1 MIRTWVRGLL
11 RRRAPRLGAAALGVA
26 IAVALLASLG
36 VFLASSKATMTERAA
51 AGVAVDWQ
59 VAVAPGSAPDQ
70 VLAATVA
77 APGVTQA
84 LPVGYGQ
91 STGLQ
96 AKTTGTTQTTGPAVV
111 LGLPEAYRS
120 AFSAAIRT
128 LAGTD
133 SGVLLAQQTAANLH
147 AAPGDTV
154 TVTLAGAA
162 PVDVVVTG
170 IVELPQAD
178 SLFQSVG
185 APAGSQPN
193 APPDNVLLLP
203 AAQWHQVFDP
213 LATVRPDLVGTQL
226 HVARSHALAADPAA
240 AYAEVVAAANNL
252 EAATAG
258 GGIVGDNL
266 AAALDAARGDA
277 AYAQVLFLFLGLPG
291 AVLAG
296 LLTATVTGAGAARRR
311 REQALLRSRGASQ
324 RQLIRLAA
332 VEAALVGVSGTVLGL
347 AGAALV
353 GRLTFGSVSFGA
365 TTGTALLWTGGAA
378 AVGLLIAAATI
389 LLPTRRDLR
398 ESTVAAGRLAL
409 STPAGPRWAR
419 YGVDIVVLA
428 GAAGLI
434 VLTTRT
440 GYQLVLAPEGV
451 PAISVSYW
459 AFAGPALLWLG
470 AGLLAWRLADLLL
483 GRGQRL
489 VTAGIRPLTGVL
501 SGAVAAGM
509 ARDRRPLARAVV
521 LLALSVA
528 FAASTATFNA
538 TYAQQAEADAQLT
551 NGADVTVAESPG
563 VAVGPSG
570 ADQIAAVDG
579 VLSVEPLQHRFA
591 YVGADLQDLYGVRPN
606 TIASVTALQD
616 GYFPGSTAA
625 ATMAELAARPDSVLV
640 SAETV
645 KDFQLSVGDSLNLR
659 LQDGRTKQFTTVA
672 FHYVGVVAEFPT
684 APRDSFLVANAD
696 YIAAQTG
703 SDAVGFFL
711 VDTDRGQSTVVAD
724 RVRGTLGAA
733 AVVTDIATTRSV
745 VGSSLTSVDLAGLT
759 RVELAFALLLAAAAG
774 GLVLALG
781 LVERRRTSAIVTA
794 LGASVRQ
801 LRGAVLAEA
810 GVVTLGGLLAGALSG
825 WALSQT
831 LVKVLSGVFD
841 PPPASLAVP
850 WLYFGAV
857 GLVVVAAIGA
867 VTAVAVRVARRPAL
881 RILREL

>member
-1 MIRTWVRGLL
+1 MIRIWVRGLL

-59 VAVAPGSAPDQ
+59 VAVVGDATPDS
-70 VLAATVA
+70 VLAATAA

-91 STGLQ
+91 SAGLQ
-96 AKTTGTTQTTGPAVV
+96 ATTGGTTQTTGPAVV
-111 LGLPEAYRS
+111 LGLPDVYRS
-120 AFSAAIRT
+120 AFPAAIRT

-162 PVDVVVTG
+162 PVDVVVAG
-170 IVELPQAD
+170 VVELPQAD
-178 SLFQSVG
+178 SLFQTVG
-185 APAGSQPN
+185 APAGSQPS

-203 AAQWHQVFDP
+203 AAQWHRVFDP

-240 AYAEVVAAANNL
+240 AYADVVAAANNL

-324 RQLIRLAA
+324 RQLIQLAA

-389 LLPTRRDLR
+389 LLPARRDLR

-419 YGVDIVVLA
+419 YGVDIVLLA

-483 GRGQRL
+483 GRGRRL
-489 VTAGIRPLTGVL
+489 VAAGIRPLTGVL
-501 SGAVAAGM
+501 SGAVATGM
-509 ARDRRPLARAVV
+509 ARDRRPLARAAV

-570 ADQIAAVDG
+570 ADQIAAVNG
-579 VLSVEPLQHRFA
+579 VRSVEPLQHRFA
-591 YVGADLQDLYGVRPN
+591 YVGADLQDLYGVRPD

-616 GYFPGSTAA
+616 SYFPGSTAA

-645 KDFQLSVGDSLNLR
+645 KDFQLSIGDALNLR

-703 SDAVGFFL
+703 SNAVGFFL
-711 VDTDRGQSTVVAD
+711 VDTDRGQSTAVAD

-850 WLYFGAV
+850 WLYLGVV
-857 GLVVVAAIGA
+857 GLVVVTAIGA
-867 VTAVAVRVARRPAL
+867 VSAGAVRIAQRPAL